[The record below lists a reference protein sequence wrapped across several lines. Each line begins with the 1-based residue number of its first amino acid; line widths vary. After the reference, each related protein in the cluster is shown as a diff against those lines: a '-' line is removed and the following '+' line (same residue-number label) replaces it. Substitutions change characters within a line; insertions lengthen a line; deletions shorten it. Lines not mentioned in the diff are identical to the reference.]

1 VPEGIRRTEAI
12 LAQAGGRRD
21 LEAYAL
27 KGLAGLRAMT
37 GDFEAARTLIAR
49 HRATMEEIG
58 RKLMVGGSAQMAG
71 YVEMLA
77 GDAPAAERELRRGYA
92 ILDSAG
98 DRAYLPA
105 VAAMLA
111 SALEAQGRHAEAE
124 RYVET
129 ASSMAAD
136 GDIDTQFRL
145 LVIRAQL
152 LLAKGQ
158 ADDTSAWCATR
169 WRWRPTPT
177 SWICR
182 PRVRWSLPRRCGRRA
197 AAALDQALRLYEE
210 KGKPG
215 LRGPRARRPRP
226 DEPGPGSTARI
237 TGSPRPHDPRCTTL
251 PYASTWQVRCGDQGT
266 LEPGDQ
272 VMSAAMAGGLQLRSK
287 VASWRSNADRV
298 S

>member
-1 VPEGIRRTEAI
+1 MPEGIRRTEAI

-77 GDAPAAERELRRGYA
+77 GD
-92 ILDSAG
+92 
-98 DRAYLPA
+98 RAYLPA

-129 ASSMAAD
+129 ASSMTAD

-145 LVIRAQL
+145 LLIRAQL
-152 LLAKGQ
+152 LLAKGR
-158 ADDTSAWCATR
+158 ADDAERLVRDAVALAADTDELDLQAEGQVVLAEALR
-169 WRWRPTPT
+169 VEGRP
-177 SWICR
+177 
-182 PRVRWSLPRRCGRRA
+182 GEA

-210 KGKPG
+210 KGN
-215 LRGPRARRPRP
+215 L
-226 DEPGPGSTARI
+226 
-237 TGSPRPHDPRCTTL
+237 
-251 PYASTWQVRCGDQGT
+251 V
-266 LEPGDQ
+266 
-272 VMSAAMAGGLQLRSK
+272 SAA
-287 VASWRSNADRV
+287 RV
-298 S
+298 RAALAQMNLDPEVQRE

>member
-1 VPEGIRRTEAI
+1 MTPASATWPVSAAWGRTPVPEGIRRTEAI

-152 LLAKGQ
+152 LLAKGR

-182 PRVRWSLPRRCGRRA
+182 PRVRWSLPRRCGRRT
-197 AAALDQALRLYEE
+197 
-210 KGKPG
+210 
-215 LRGPRARRPRP
+215 GPARRPPPWTRR
-226 DEPGPGSTARI
+226 S
-237 TGSPRPHDPRCTTL
+237 
-251 PYASTWQVRCGDQGT
+251 ASTRRRANLV
-266 LEPGDQ
+266 
-272 VMSAAMAGGLQLRSK
+272 SAA
-287 VASWRSNADRV
+287 RV
-298 S
+298 RAALAQMNLDPEVQRE

>member
-77 GDAPAAERELRRGYA
+77 GD
-92 ILDSAG
+92 
-98 DRAYLPA
+98 RAYLPA

-129 ASSMAAD
+129 ASSMTAD

-145 LVIRAQL
+145 LLIRAQL
-152 LLAKGQ
+152 LLAKGR
-158 ADDTSAWCATR
+158 ADDAERLVRDAVALAADTDELDLQAEGQVVLAEALR
-169 WRWRPTPT
+169 AQGRP
-177 SWICR
+177 
-182 PRVRWSLPRRCGRRA
+182 GEA
-197 AAALDQALRLYEE
+197 AAALDRALRLYEE
-210 KGKPG
+210 KGN
-215 LRGPRARRPRP
+215 L
-226 DEPGPGSTARI
+226 
-237 TGSPRPHDPRCTTL
+237 
-251 PYASTWQVRCGDQGT
+251 V
-266 LEPGDQ
+266 
-272 VMSAAMAGGLQLRSK
+272 SAA
-287 VASWRSNADRV
+287 RV
-298 S
+298 RAALAHLNLDPEPQRE

>member
-1 VPEGIRRTEAI
+1 MPEGIRRTEAI

-152 LLAKGQ
+152 LLAKGR
-158 ADDTSAWCATR
+158 ADDTERLVRDAVALAADTDELDLQAEGQVVLAEALR
-169 WRWRPTPT
+169 VEGRP
-177 SWICR
+177 
-182 PRVRWSLPRRCGRRA
+182 GEA

-210 KGKPG
+210 KGN
-215 LRGPRARRPRP
+215 L
-226 DEPGPGSTARI
+226 
-237 TGSPRPHDPRCTTL
+237 
-251 PYASTWQVRCGDQGT
+251 V
-266 LEPGDQ
+266 
-272 VMSAAMAGGLQLRSK
+272 SAA
-287 VASWRSNADRV
+287 RV
-298 S
+298 RAALAQMNLDPEVQRE